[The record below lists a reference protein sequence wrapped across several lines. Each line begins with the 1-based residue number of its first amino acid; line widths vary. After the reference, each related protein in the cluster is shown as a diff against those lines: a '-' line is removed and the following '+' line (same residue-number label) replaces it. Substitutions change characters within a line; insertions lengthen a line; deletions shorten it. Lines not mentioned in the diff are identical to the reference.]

1 MLEGDIMSVFDIL
14 RERVCFPGA
23 ARLKRIEPAL
33 PAVLGLLV
41 CVFLPGPSW
50 CSAQE
55 PTSDISATGS
65 WINRYVRP
73 FSQPIFTDRPTF
85 SVGPGTIAPGH
96 LQIEAGYT
104 FSFEDA
110 HPNVK
115 THTFPETL
123 IRLGLTDILEL
134 RVEWPNLTFIDN
146 GTDQDGF
153 RDLGLGF
160 KVQVFQQQGLR
171 PRLSFA
177 GRLSI
182 PTGDEDFSSDRV
194 DPELRTIVT
203 YSLNE
208 RLGLFGNV
216 NVGGPSAQGTRFV
229 QVSSSLGMSASLR
242 EQLTGFVEYF
252 GFYPRD
258 VASGSGHFLQT
269 GLIYRVAYNFQL
281 DARVGGGLTR
291 GTDDVF
297 TGAGISWR
305 F

>member
-1 MLEGDIMSVFDIL
+1 MTVGMRGMVCLLSVFGSIT
-14 RERVCFPGA
+14 
-23 ARLKRIEPAL
+23 PAYAQG
-33 PAVLGLLV
+33 PDQQAGLSRAGL
-41 CVFLPGPSW
+41 FGL
-50 CSAQE
+50 A
-55 PTSDISATGS
+55 GS
-65 WINRYVRP
+65 
-73 FSQPIFTDRPTF
+73 FTQPISTDRPSF
-85 SVGPGTIAPGH
+85 SVGPGTIPPGRV
-96 LQIEAGYT
+96 QFETGYT

-123 IRLGLTDILEL
+123 IRVGLTDLVEL
-134 RVEWPNLTFIDN
+134 RVEWPNLTYIDN
-146 GTDQDGF
+146 GMNADGF
-153 RDLGLGF
+153 RDLGLGV
-160 KVQVFQQQGLR
+160 KVQVFQQEGFR

-208 RLGLFGNV
+208 RLDVFGNV
-216 NVGGPSAQGTRFV
+216 NVGGPTSQGTRFV
-229 QVSSSLGMSASLR
+229 QVSSSLGMSAR
-242 EQLTGFVEYF
+242 IRDRFTGFVEYF
-252 GFYPRD
+252 GLYPRE
-258 VASGSGHFLQT
+258 AAGGSGHFRQT
-269 GLIYRVAYNFQL
+269 GLIYLLTYHLQL

-291 GTDDVF
+291 GTDDFF